1 MPIINK
7 ISELTNV
14 KYEGQMAF
22 KVIADHIR
30 CVVFAV
36 SDGAGISNEGRGG
49 YVLRRFCAE
58 LFVTVEN

>member
-1 MPIINK
+1 
-7 ISELTNV
+7 
-14 KYEGQMAF
+14 MAF

-58 LFVTVEN
+58 LFVTVENFKIGKAGFYT